1 MCLATVYI
9 LKDGTSNFLMD
20 KILNIEVSNNR
31 VTLKSLL
38 GEIKTIEGNIKTV
51 DLDKSKIVITTD
63 K

>member
-1 MCLATVYI
+1 MCLATVYV

-20 KILNIEVSNNR
+20 KILNIEVSNNS

-38 GEIKTIEGNIKTV
+38 GEIKTIDGKIKTV

-63 K
+63 R